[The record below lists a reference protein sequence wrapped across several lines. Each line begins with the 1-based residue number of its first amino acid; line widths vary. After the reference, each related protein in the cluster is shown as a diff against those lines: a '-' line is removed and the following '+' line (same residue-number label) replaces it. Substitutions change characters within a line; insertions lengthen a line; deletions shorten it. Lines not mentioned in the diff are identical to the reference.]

1 MKLHLR
7 KLLSLLSLSAITTT
21 LSAAGL
27 KGSISPAP
35 TEKKVY
41 LFNYLGDI
49 LTKYDST
56 SLKKGE
62 FSFRPKEKTGF
73 PRGVYRVGFT
83 PLSSSSLILGSEDV
97 EIRIEGKKWEEAQLL
112 NSAENS
118 LYTQVRDL
126 NNRVKF
132 EMAVLENR
140 YSNLLPMAQT
150 NRMEFES
157 RFAQLRSSADS
168 LLNDQQQ
175 KYLQWQ
181 KAGSTLFTQ
190 KLIRLFANDPNS
202 SLESFITNVD
212 LEDPENLRADVW
224 QTRVSTYFQ
233 RFGQNDPEKWGIL
246 GDQLILLTRPST
258 PAREVILRAVAKS
271 LQPLEQSGLNAGFDV
286 AKRYNTEF
294 PGKLSAEFLKG
305 FNPGPPAV
313 GEMAPDIDLP
323 DREGKSLKLSSLRG
337 QVVLLDFWA
346 SWCGP
351 CRHENPNVVKAF
363 KAYEA
368 KGFTVFSV
376 SLDENKEK
384 WLNAIQKDGLVWPS
398 HVSDLKGWRS
408 AGSALYKV
416 TGIPATFLIGKDGKI
431 VAKNLRGPALENKLK
446 ELLGP

>member
-1 MKLHLR
+1 MKLHFR
-7 KLLSLLSLSAITTT
+7 KLLSLYCLTAAATTV
-21 LSAAGL
+21 SAASL
-27 KGSISPAP
+27 KGSISPFP
-35 TEKKVY
+35 NEKKIY
-41 LFNYLGDI
+41 LFNYRGDI
-49 LTKYDST
+49 LSKYDST
-56 SLKKGE
+56 SLKNGA
-62 FSFRPKEKTGF
+62 FSFRSKDKSGF
-73 PRGVYRVGFT
+73 PRGLYRVGFT
-83 PLSSSSLILGSEDV
+83 VLSSSSLVLSSEDV
-97 EIRIEGKKWEEAQLL
+97 EIKIEGKKWEEATLQ
-112 NSAENS
+112 NSDENS
-118 LYTQVRDL
+118 LYTQLRDL
-126 NNRVKF
+126 NNRVRF
-132 EMAVLENR
+132 NMGVLETR

-150 NRMEFES
+150 NRQEFES
-157 RFAQLRSSADS
+157 RFSSLRSSADS
-168 LLNDQQQ
+168 LLNEQQQ
-175 KYLQWQ
+175 KFLEWQ
-181 KAGSTLFTQ
+181 KPGSVLFTQ
-190 KLIRLFANDPNS
+190 KLIRLYANDPNS

-224 QTRVSTYFQ
+224 QTRVSAYFQ
-233 RFGQNDPEKWGIL
+233 RFGQNDPEKWVIL

-258 PAREVILRAVAKS
+258 PAREVILRAVAKG
-271 LQPLEQSGLNAGFDV
+271 LQPLEQSGMNAGYDV
-286 AKRYNTEF
+286 AKRYSTEF
-294 PGKLSAEFLKG
+294 PGSRSAEFLKG

-323 DREGKSLKLSSLRG
+323 DRDGKSLKLSSLRG

-363 KAYEA
+363 KAYET

-376 SLDENKEK
+376 SLDENREK

>member
-1 MKLHLR
+1 MKLQLR
-7 KLLSLLSLSAITTT
+7 KLLSIVCLYCAVFPV
-21 LSAAGL
+21 SAAGL
-27 KGSISPAP
+27 KGSIFPIP
-35 TEKKVY
+35 NEKKIY
-41 LFNYLGDI
+41 LFHYLGDM
-49 LTKYDST
+49 LLKFDST

-62 FSFRPKEKTGF
+62 FSFSPKEKTGF
-73 PRGVYRVGFT
+73 PRGLYRVGFT
-83 PLSSSSLILGSEDV
+83 PISSASLVLGTEDV
-97 EIRIEGKKWEEAQLL
+97 EMRVEEKKWEESQFRNSEENGLYKQL
-112 NSAENS
+112 
-118 LYTQVRDL
+118 RDL
-126 NNRVKF
+126 NNRVRF

-140 YSNLLPMAQT
+140 YNNLLPMAQT
-150 NRMEFES
+150 NRQEFEM
-157 RFAQLRSSADS
+157 RFAKLRSSADS

-175 KYLQWQ
+175 KYLEWQ
-181 KAGSTLFTQ
+181 KPGSSLFTQ
-190 KLIRLFANDPNS
+190 KLLRLFANDPNS
-202 SLESFITNVD
+202 SLENFISSSD

-224 QTRVSTYFQ
+224 INRVSAYFQ
-233 RFGQNDPEKWGIL
+233 RFGQNDPDKWIIL
-246 GDQLILLTRPST
+246 GDQLIQMTRPGT
-258 PAREVILRAVAKS
+258 PGRQVILRAVSKG
-271 LQPLEQSGLNAGFDV
+271 LQPLEQSGLNASYDI
-286 AKRYNTEF
+286 AKKYAQEF
-294 PGKLSAEFLKG
+294 PGLESSGFLKG

-363 KAYEA
+363 KAYEN

-431 VAKNLRGPALENKLK
+431 VAKNLRGAALENKLK